1 MNTRPRLLKPLDAAH
16 AGAIANWRA
25 AVAQKRATVAIEIAA
40 GVRSRSGIPR
50 KRAAPI
56 SAATSSEPKVR
67 EILNVLRRRGLLD
80 DLDEAVFERT
90 LEAARRYVQG
100 RLSATDWV
108 RVLHELE
115 AMQRLSG

>member
-1 MNTRPRLLKPLDAAH
+1 M
-16 AGAIANWRA
+16 
-25 AVAQKRATVAIEIAA
+25 
-40 GVRSRSGIPR
+40 
-50 KRAAPI
+50 
-56 SAATSSEPKVR
+56 SASPAREPKVR

-100 RLSATDWV
+100 RLSTIEWI

-115 AMQRLSG
+115 LMQGVSLLRSEPNRALAQRPLWVATVANRNSAKRGRSMD